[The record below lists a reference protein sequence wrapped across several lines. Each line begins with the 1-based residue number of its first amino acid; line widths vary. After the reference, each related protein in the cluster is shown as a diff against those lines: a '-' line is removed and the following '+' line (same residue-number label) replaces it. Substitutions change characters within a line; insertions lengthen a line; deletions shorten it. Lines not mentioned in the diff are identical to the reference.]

1 MTKKQE
7 LTAMIDYLRVSFKT
21 HDLDLIIEKVL
32 HIKKEYMLEKETG
45 RYGYIG
51 TFELDM
57 IKVYY
62 SAPEDERGV
71 LIELSGQGCR
81 QFESFLA
88 CLKQS
93 WFEFLQTCIDFQ
105 GNFTR
110 LDVAIDDRKTYLN
123 IPTLLN
129 KAHKAECISKFNN
142 YDFNGSGDLTSGLEK
157 GTTLYLGSKKSE
169 MYFCFYEKNYEQAKK
184 NRVPVESIGKW
195 NRYELRMNDDRA
207 QEVVKNLLLTKDMTN
222 VAKSIMHNYIRFIDI
237 PTNLKGEARIKARR
251 NAKLNKR
258 WENFVEGVSKLK
270 LYTEKQE
277 DFYEKSKRWLDFAGS
292 ATMKMVLE
300 ADKELGTN
308 ELSDMIIN
316 AVLNLRQEHMLEVK
330 LATVDDMVCDK

>member
-21 HDLDLIIEKVL
+21 HDLDLILEKVL
-32 HIKKEYMLEKETG
+32 HIKKEYMLEKEVG

-62 SAPEDERGV
+62 SAPDDERGI

-81 QFESFLA
+81 QLESFLA
-88 CLKQS
+88 CLKQT
-93 WFEFLQTCIDFQ
+93 WFEFLQICIDFN

-110 LDVAIDDRKTYLN
+110 LDIAIDDRKTYLS

-129 KAHKAECISKFNN
+129 KSHKAECISKFNN

-184 NRVPVESIGKW
+184 KRVPVESIGKW

-207 QEVVKNLLLTKDMTN
+207 QEVVKNLLISKDMTN
-222 VAKSIMHNYIRFIDI
+222 VAKAIIHNYIRFVDI
-237 PTNLKGEARIKARR
+237 PANLKGEARQKARR
-251 NAKLNKR
+251 TAKLNKR
-258 WENFVEGVSKLK
+258 WEAFVEGVSKLK

-300 ADKELGTN
+300 ADKQLGTN
-308 ELSDMIIN
+308 ELSDMIMN
-316 AVLNLRQEHMLEVK
+316 AELNPRQEYMLEVK
-330 LATVDDMVCDK
+330 LATVQEMVCA